1 VGGRVGAGVGV
12 RLGVGVDV
20 GGRVAAFT
28 EVP

>member
-1 VGGRVGAGVGV
+1 VGAGVGV